1 MMPKHIQL
9 NLNDLKFGAMLLK
22 EIAAFKPYSSISFQS
37 SEEIISAAQEVKRL
51 AQWGMAKN
59 KHKMKES
66 VINTMD
72 LILCCEPEE
81 PINLNLSKYEL
92 KSVKALSK
100 LVKRTLNQQKD
111 GAVLV

>member
-1 MMPKHIQL
+1 MSKNIQL
-9 NLNDLKFGAMLLK
+9 SRNYLNVGFMLLK
-22 EIAAFKPYSSISFQS
+22 EISTFRPYSSISFQTT
-37 SEEIISAAQEVKRL
+37 EEIISAAQELKRL

-66 VINTMD
+66 VINTID
-72 LILCCEPEE
+72 SILCCEPEE
-81 PINLNLSKYEL
+81 PVNLNLSKYEL

-100 LVKRTLNQQKD
+100 LVKRTLDQQKD

>member
-1 MMPKHIQL
+1 MMPKTIQL
-9 NLNDLKFGAMLLK
+9 NLNDLKTGSMILK
-22 EIAAFKPYSSISFQS
+22 EISAFRPYSSISFQS
-37 SEEIISAAQEVKRL
+37 SKEIISAAREVKRL

-81 PINLNLSKYEL
+81 PVNLNLSKYEV

-111 GAVLV
+111 GVLLV

>member
-1 MMPKHIQL
+1 MSKSIQVSQKHLSIG
-9 NLNDLKFGAMLLK
+9 FMVLK
-22 EIAAFKPYSSISFQS
+22 EISTFRPYSSISFQS
-37 SEEIISAAQEVKRL
+37 SEEIISATEEVKRL

-59 KHKMKES
+59 KYKMKES
-66 VINTMD
+66 VINTLD

-81 PINLNLSKYEL
+81 PVNLNLSKYEL

-100 LVKRTLNQQKD
+100 LVKRTLNHQKD